1 MANRIFKSMIQN
13 HKQKGS
19 LDFIQWDEHGW
30 HYTGTTYTRDHW
42 SDANQTCMKI
52 ERVLLY
58 ILALDAMNFCFWP
71 AHDDDPSNLVQENLE
86 YHHLA
91 IGLKNIAEMDDVV
104 DTSNS
109 NMPEDETFPKNK
121 NIQAES
127 TYRLSP
133 QSLSQMTPSQL
144 ETLLSPHLPGNLTK
158 LPNIKERCRLL
169 NELGWG
175 LRHYHSSSATALLP
189 L

>member
-1 MANRIFKSMIQN
+1 
-13 HKQKGS
+13 
-19 LDFIQWDEHGW
+19 
-30 HYTGTTYTRDHW
+30 
-42 SDANQTCMKI
+42 
-52 ERVLLY
+52 
-58 ILALDAMNFCFWP
+58 
-71 AHDDDPSNLVQENLE
+71 
-86 YHHLA
+86 
-91 IGLKNIAEMDDVV
+91 MDDVV

-133 QSLSQMTPSQL
+133 QSLSQMAPSQL
-144 ETLLSPHLPGNLTK
+144 ETLLSPHLPDNITK

-175 LRHYHSSSATALLP
+175 LRHYHSSSATALLKEANRSADS
-189 L
+189 LVSLLLSNFSGFRDESIDDQGQVIYFYKRTQNSFVI